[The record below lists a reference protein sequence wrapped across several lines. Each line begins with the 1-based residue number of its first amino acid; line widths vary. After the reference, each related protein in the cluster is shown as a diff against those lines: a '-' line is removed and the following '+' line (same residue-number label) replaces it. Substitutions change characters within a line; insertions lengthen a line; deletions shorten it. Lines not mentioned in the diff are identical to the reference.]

1 MRKVLFSKGDER
13 HAHFPRPSNGQ
24 IYTEKYGDLYMKLTE
39 ILEADMEVYATLEKA
54 AAFHASVK
62 LPGFGVALSTPY
74 SGKSSTKK
82 VPIK

>member
-1 MRKVLFSKGDER
+1 
-13 HAHFPRPSNGQ
+13 
-24 IYTEKYGDLYMKLTE
+24 MKLTE
-39 ILEADMEVYATLEKA
+39 ILEADMEVYATLKKA
-54 AAFHASVK
+54 AAFHVSVK